1 MPPRCYTERYDGP
14 EQITLY
20 AEWRNRVPRSLATG
34 TTILERLWIESL
46 GLLKNRQ
53 DQSRRTR
60 KDLVRRKGPGPS
72 CFSES
77 APSPLGFFE
86 GHEESIKEPDLSSSS
101 QNAMESWK
109 TRSGRHTPTE
119 RQVASFHGVSISMC
133 SNPEAPQEK
142 VGAPTP

>member
-1 MPPRCYTERYDGP
+1 MEEQGTKKPGHWNDNPRKALDREPGASEEQTRP
-14 EQITLY
+14 EQ
-20 AEWRNRVPRSLATG
+20 EDQ
-34 TTILERLWIESL
+34 E
-46 GLLKNRQ
+46 GL
-53 DQSRRTR
+53 RRR
-60 KDLVRRKGPGPS
+60 GPGPS

-109 TRSGRHTPTE
+109 TKSGRHTPTE